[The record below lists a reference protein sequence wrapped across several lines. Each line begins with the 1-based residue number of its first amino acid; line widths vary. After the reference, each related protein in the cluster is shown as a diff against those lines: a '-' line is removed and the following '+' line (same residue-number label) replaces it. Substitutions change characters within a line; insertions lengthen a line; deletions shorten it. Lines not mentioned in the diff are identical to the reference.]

1 MIINSQLKNHELDV
15 VGIGNAI
22 VDILI
27 QTEDSFLQKNS
38 LNKGS
43 MVLLNEEEAEKLY
56 SSIGA
61 GLESS
66 GGSAANTLAGLAQLG
81 GKAGFIGRVRNDQL
95 GEIFTHDIRSAGA
108 RFDTKPTESGPS
120 SARCLI
126 FVTPDAQR
134 TMCTY
139 LGPSVFLEPTD
150 LDLSMV
156 KNTKVLYLEGFLW
169 DHPAAKR
176 AFIAAAVA
184 CKSSGG
190 KVALSL
196 SASFCVNRHRE
207 SFLQLVDG
215 QIDILFA
222 NEAEI
227 KSLYQVKDFD
237 IALKKVKNRCEII
250 ALTCGDK
257 GSVILSNEQ
266 QIEINPYKLGAL
278 IDTTGAGDLFASG
291 FLHGYTTG
299 QSLLKCGQIGSIC
312 AGQIVTQLGPRSR
325 VSLKDLLKKQLKKAE
340 N

>member
-1 MIINSQLKNHELDV
+1 MTINSNIRHQKFDV

-27 QTEDSFLQKNS
+27 QTEDSFLEKHS
-38 LNKGS
+38 LKKGS
-43 MVLLNEEEAEKLY
+43 MALLNDDDAEKLY

-81 GKAGFIGRVRNDQL
+81 SKAGFIGRVRNDQL

-108 RFDTKPTESGPS
+108 RFDTTPKTSGPPT
-120 SARCLI
+120 ARCLI

-139 LGPSVFLEPTD
+139 LGASVFLDPED

-156 KNTKVLYLEGFLW
+156 KQTKVLYLEGFLW

-176 AFIAAAVA
+176 AFIAAAKA
-184 CKSSGG
+184 CKDSGG

-196 SASFCVNRHRE
+196 SDSFCVERHRK
-207 SFLQLVDG
+207 SFLALVEEH
-215 QIDILFA
+215 IDILFA

-227 KSLYQVKDFD
+227 TSLYEVKEFQEA
-237 IALKKVKNRCEII
+237 ISKVRNRCEIA
-250 ALTCGDK
+250 ALTRGEK
-257 GSVILSNEQ
+257 GSVILSEKEH
-266 QIEINPYKLGAL
+266 IEIHSYKFGQL
-278 IDTTGAGDLFASG
+278 IDTTGAGDLYAGG
-291 FLHGYTTG
+291 FLNGYTTG
-299 QSLLKCGQIGSIC
+299 QSLLKCGQIASIC

-325 VSLKDLLKKQLKKAE
+325 VSLKNLLSKNLP
-340 N
+340 